1 MLRIYEYAFLLGSI
15 QCPDCVNRQLGALL
29 SYQATSA
36 HELRSFVLHH
46 IIKVRLIEITLVL
59 MVMAHQLG
67 LRAGVLVAE
76 VVVLPVG
83 QVAGVEHLNN

>member
-1 MLRIYEYAFLLGSI
+1 MHY
-15 QCPDCVNRQLGALL
+15 
-29 SYQATSA
+29 
-36 HELRSFVLHH
+36 

-59 MVMAHQLG
+59 MVVVAHQLD
-67 LRAGVLVAE
+67 LRAEALVAAPQAVVQSEVRQGLLVVVGGHLQALWVGVLVAE

>member
-1 MLRIYEYAFLLGSI
+1 M
-15 QCPDCVNRQLGALL
+15 
-29 SYQATSA
+29 
-36 HELRSFVLHH
+36 
-46 IIKVRLIEITLVL
+46 IEITLVL
-59 MVMAHQLG
+59 MVVAHQLG